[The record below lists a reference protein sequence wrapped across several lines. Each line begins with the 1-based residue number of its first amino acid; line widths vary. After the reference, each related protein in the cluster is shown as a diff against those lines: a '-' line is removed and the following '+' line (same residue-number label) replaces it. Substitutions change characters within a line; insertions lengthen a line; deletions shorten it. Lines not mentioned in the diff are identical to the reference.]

1 MDWDE
6 YKAKCAAP
14 TVLSQW
20 LLTQTIR
27 VAEERVAEEL
37 RSVLEGQPLVKPN
50 GHKGDTSLDMFE
62 TSLANETVLDICRTV
77 EIAIRNG
84 RMTEG
89 MVVRDYRSILRA
101 WQEYLDAG
109 AELCQKDMDT

>member
-1 MDWDE
+1 M
-6 YKAKCAAP
+6 AAP
-14 TVLSQW
+14 KVLSRW
-20 LLTQTIR
+20 LLTQTIC
-27 VAEERVAEEL
+27 VVEERVAAEL

-50 GHKGDTSLDMFE
+50 DHKGNTSLDMFE
-62 TSLANETVLDICRTV
+62 TSLANKTVLDIYRTV
-77 EIAIRNG
+77 EIAIKNG

-109 AELCQKDMDT
+109 AALCQKDMDT

>member
-14 TVLSQW
+14 KVLSRW
-20 LLTQTIR
+20 LLTQTIC
-27 VAEERVAEEL
+27 VVEERVAAEL

-50 GHKGDTSLDMFE
+50 DHKGNTSLDMFE
-62 TSLANETVLDICRTV
+62 TSLANKTVLDIYRTV
-77 EIAIRNG
+77 EIAIKNG

-109 AELCQKDMDT
+109 AALCQKDMDT